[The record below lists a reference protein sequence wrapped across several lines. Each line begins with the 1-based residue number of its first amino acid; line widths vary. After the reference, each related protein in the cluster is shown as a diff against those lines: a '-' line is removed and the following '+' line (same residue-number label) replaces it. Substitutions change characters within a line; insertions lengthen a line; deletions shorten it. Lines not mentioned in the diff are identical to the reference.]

1 MYFKSNIILPWKQRV
16 KFGKLLLQPVDS
28 WSVRVVA
35 EFLLANNFH
44 ELALLFLA
52 NGVDGNTL
60 LNIVN
65 DLADINSHIGAALK
79 VIPLLLGTGLLLRSI
94 AYWQQSGFL
103 EEVTR

>member
-1 MYFKSNIILPWKQRV
+1 
-16 KFGKLLLQPVDS
+16 
-28 WSVRVVA
+28 VVA

-65 DLADINSHIGAALK
+65 DLADINSCLGAALK
-79 VIPLLLGTGLLLRSI
+79 VSPLLLGTGLLQNK
-94 AYWQQSGFL
+94 ANWQQSGFL
-103 EEVTR
+103 EEVALSVHPVLL